1 MTDTATEAEASST
14 NGFKAPEDLRSHDYK
29 HEAMAQWLKEQTGYE
44 PDVQTIKLAFAYR
57 VAWRRTQIYRDLVAG
72 HAEVAE
78 KEKAAEREAK
88 AKEKAEKAEAREKE
102 RAEKEAAKAKEK
114 AEKEAAAKAAAE
126 AKAKSEAEATPTAEP
141 AKAAKKTAKSTSGDT
156 PAGENAFE

>member
-1 MTDTATEAEASST
+1 MTDTATTEAPVSD
-14 NGFKAPEDLRSHDYK
+14 NGFKAPDELRSHDYK
-29 HEAMAQWLKEQTGYE
+29 HQAMADWLYEQTGYRC
-44 PDVQTIKLAFAYR
+44 DVQSIKLAFAYR

-78 KEKAAEREAK
+78 REKAAEKEVK
-88 AKEKAEKAEAREKE
+88 AKEKAEKAEQREKE

-114 AEKEAAAKAAAE
+114 ADKEAAAKAAAE
-126 AKAKSEAEATPTAEP
+126 AKAKADAGTTENAKP
-141 AKAAKKTAKSTSGDT
+141 AKAAKKAATTEQ